1 MTWPKSVFQWVS
13 NLVIFWRIP
22 DENPNSCD
30 DAAGHL
36 GCPFWDTHPISF
48 LRTSRNQ
55 WKNIHSNTGCFVHRK
70 RVHWGDDLTTLPAAD
85 ATPCFWRQAQAKTAV
100 LIPTRAPAWLTV
112 VAKPALAWFKHG
124 QNLRLSGLNQ
134 SHVTIFHPYP
144 AVVKLCRTWRK
155 SYADSGFIWYYR
167 LIFGFKFKDAS
178 KVSTQKNRCL
188 LLWLPIASDI
198 IYVRKHGSPECF
210 TILARC
216 QRGSC

>member
-70 RVHWGDDLTTLPAAD
+70 RVHWGDDLTTLPAAA
-85 ATPCFWRQAQAKTAV
+85 ATPCFCPDSDTCTCLAHSGGKACPGLVQTWPKSETLGTEPITCHHISPLPSCGETVPDLAKIV
-100 LIPTRAPAWLTV
+100 
-112 VAKPALAWFKHG
+112 
-124 QNLRLSGLNQ
+124 
-134 SHVTIFHPYP
+134 
-144 AVVKLCRTWRK
+144 CR
-155 SYADSGFIWYYR
+155 
-167 LIFGFKFKDAS
+167 
-178 KVSTQKNRCL
+178 
-188 LLWLPIASDI
+188 
-198 IYVRKHGSPECF
+198 
-210 TILARC
+210 
-216 QRGSC
+216 

>member
-1 MTWPKSVFQWVS
+1 MTWPTSLFQWVS

-30 DAAGHL
+30 DATGHL

-112 VAKPALAWFKHG
+112 VAKPALAWSNMAKIWDSRDWTNHISPYFTLTQLWWNCAGPGKHRMQIVALYG
-124 QNLRLSGLNQ
+124 IIGL
-134 SHVTIFHPYP
+134 FF
-144 AVVKLCRTWRK
+144 A
-155 SYADSGFIWYYR
+155 
-167 LIFGFKFKDAS
+167 GFKFRDAS
-178 KVSTQKNRCL
+178 KVSTQKKQMLVTLIAYCL
-188 LLWLPIASDI
+188 W
-198 IYVRKHGSPECF
+198 Y
-210 TILARC
+210 ILC
-216 QRGSC
+216 